1 MIAARRAVED
11 LEKSFREKSAA
22 AKTHALRRLTD
33 MFISGQADYQGDGL
47 DLFDDILCRFSRQID
62 PASRAGLAERFAQQ
76 PNCPP
81 GLARLLAMD
90 ESVEVARPVL
100 AQCARLEEGDLID
113 VANSRGEGHHLAI
126 AERKSLPVSIT
137 DALVDRGNN
146 AVALAVLRRR
156 KAQFSDEGLS
166 KLVSKAKDDDMIA
179 LGMLARNDIPRQVL
193 ADVFSQTSDAFRQ
206 NFDSFDRRRSEEIKK
221 VVSEVLA
228 VSAGLTKVPATPQ
241 SPGQS
246 PKR

>member
-1 MIAARRAVED
+1 
-11 LEKSFREKSAA
+11 
-22 AKTHALRRLTD
+22 

-47 DLFDDILCRFSRQID
+47 DLFDDILCRFSLQID
-62 PASRAGLAERFAQQ
+62 TASRVALAERFAQQ

-81 GLARLLAMD
+81 GLVRLLAMD

-100 AQCARLEEGDLID
+100 AQCGRLEERDLID
-113 VANSRGEGHHLAI
+113 VANGRGQGHHLAI
-126 AERKSLPVSIT
+126 AERKNLPVSIT
-137 DALVDRGNN
+137 DALIDRGNN
-146 AVALAVLRRR
+146 AVALAVLRHR

-193 ADVFSQTSDAFRQ
+193 ADVFGQTSEAFRQ

-228 VSAGLTKVPATPQ
+228 VSAGLTKVPATPHP
-241 SPGQS
+241 PGQS
-246 PKR
+246 SKR